1 MATRR
6 TPHLA
11 VQGLRLPEPTS
22 ACTLLPMG
30 NSGEKR
36 KGRRQLLKA
45 GTRPNR
51 DQMHRE
57 EQREIG
63 HNSLIGIVVVVAIVV
78 IVAAFWLFR

>member
-1 MATRR
+1 
-6 TPHLA
+6 
-11 VQGLRLPEPTS
+11 
-22 ACTLLPMG
+22 MG

-36 KGRRQLLKA
+36 KGRRHLLKV

-51 DQMHRE
+51 DQMHNE

-63 HNSLIGIVVVVAIVV
+63 HDSLIGITVVIVLILV